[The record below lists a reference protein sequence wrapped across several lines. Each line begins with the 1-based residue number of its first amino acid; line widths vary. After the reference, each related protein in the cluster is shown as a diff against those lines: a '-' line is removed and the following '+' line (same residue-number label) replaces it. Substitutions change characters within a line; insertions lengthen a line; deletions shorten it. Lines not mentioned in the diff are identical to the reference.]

1 VPPGPHPDEQLGTA
15 PGTLG
20 SALRS
25 AREAAGLSVEQV
37 AAATRIRG
45 TLIRDLEADR
55 LVSSGAAVYAR
66 GHVRSIAGAVR
77 ADPAPLLLLC
87 DAAGATS
94 ASGPGMVAAE
104 PARREHPRGGSVL
117 LPPSPLRVDRSGPRW
132 GLALVGALGVL
143 TAVFLLGQAGPGPDQ
158 RGTTSVGQ
166 LGASGTP
173 SAPSPTAAKPTRVAP
188 TLDPGAVA
196 KLPPPTGAQLRVR
209 LIGAPS
215 WVLVRSG
222 STVLFEGV
230 LPAGAFRDFSDPA
243 LLRIKVGNAAAVNLN
258 CGGRDGG
265 SAGGAGM
272 IASFTCTA
280 GGLSPA

>member
-1 VPPGPHPDEQLGTA
+1 
-15 PGTLG
+15 
-20 SALRS
+20 
-25 AREAAGLSVEQV
+25 
-37 AAATRIRG
+37 
-45 TLIRDLEADR
+45 
-55 LVSSGAAVYAR
+55 VYAR